1 MAERLCFFVNNK
13 NEIEEKYVSFDYVKG
28 MAFSQKIKCA
38 QSLQNAIKAKYPGC
52 KSIEI
57 SSKSSIEL
65 GRSLSAFNLKLD
77 KYFVESVFQSSKV
90 FVGIGQFE
98 FLKDSSP
105 LEAKKYVRENGNNHL
120 ICFKYNGVEYPLNP
134 KSAFYDWIYI
144 NALNKSKWKD
154 EILEYDVF
162 SDIEFNDKKSINCQA
177 RAVAIYVSIRRNGK
191 CDYYL
196 SAFEKFIEL
205 YKENISGQ
213 MSLFDL

>member
-38 QSLQNAIKAKYPGC
+38 ASLQNAIKAKHPGC

-90 FVGIGQFE
+90 FDGIGQFE
-98 FLKDSSP
+98 FLKGSSP
-105 LEAKKYVRENGNNHL
+105 LEAKKYVRENGNNRL
-120 ICFKYNGVEYPLNP
+120 IFFKYNGVDYPLNP
-134 KSAFYDWIYI
+134 
-144 NALNKSKWKD
+144 LNKSKSKD

-162 SDIEFNDKKSINCQA
+162 SDIEFNDKKSIKCQA

-196 SAFEKFIEL
+196 SAFEKFKEL
-205 YKENISGQ
+205 YKESISGQ

>member
-38 QSLQNAIKAKYPGC
+38 ASLQNSIKTKYPGC

-90 FVGIGQFE
+90 FDGIGQFE
-98 FLKDSSP
+98 FLKGS
-105 LEAKKYVRENGNNHL
+105 
-120 ICFKYNGVEYPLNP
+120 
-134 KSAFYDWIYI
+134 
-144 NALNKSKWKD
+144 
-154 EILEYDVF
+154 
-162 SDIEFNDKKSINCQA
+162 
-177 RAVAIYVSIRRNGK
+177 
-191 CDYYL
+191 
-196 SAFEKFIEL
+196 
-205 YKENISGQ
+205 
-213 MSLFDL
+213 